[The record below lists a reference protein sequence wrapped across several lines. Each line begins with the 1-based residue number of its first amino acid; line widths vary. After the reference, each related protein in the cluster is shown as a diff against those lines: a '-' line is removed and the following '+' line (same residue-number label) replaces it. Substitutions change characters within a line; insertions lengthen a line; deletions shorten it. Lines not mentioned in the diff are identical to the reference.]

1 MTPAEPQSPA
11 VEIAQVKPKKA
22 EPPKLNREQK
32 RQLAKDLR
40 LATVRTTMPD
50 MAKAI
55 RAKRKAKRRQADA
68 TRRKQR

>member
-1 MTPAEPQSPA
+1 MTPAEPQAPA
-11 VEIAQVKPKKA
+11 IEVVTAKPKKA
-22 EPPKLNREQK
+22 EPPKLNRAQK

-40 LATVRTTMPD
+40 RATVRATMPD
-50 MAKAI
+50 MAKSL